1 MLALKPP
8 TAALMVDMKNDR
20 LKALV
25 RFASVAL
32 SASMAPQDDAYIA
45 SESPDR
51 TAVPTSSGRFVPT
64 RANRTRVKLA
74 MTPPRTT
81 NRFLPYRSANPPKR
95 RVLEALVM
103 PMMVRIIPLV
113 AKLRPSRTR

>member
-8 TAALMVDMKNDR
+8 TAALMVAMKKDR

-32 SASMAPQDDAYIA
+32 SASIAPQDEAYIA

-51 TAVPTSSGRFVPT
+51 TAVPTRRGRFVPT
-64 RANRTRVKLA
+64 KANRTRVKLA
-74 MTPPRTT
+74 MTPPRTEPFPSIT
-81 NRFLPYRSANPPKR
+81 IRQPPEDKSAR
-95 RVLEALVM
+95 RA
-103 PMMVRIIPLV
+103 
-113 AKLRPSRTR
+113 

>member
-8 TAALMVDMKNDR
+8 TAALTVAMKKDR

-25 RFASVAL
+25 RFATVAL
-32 SASMAPQDDAYIA
+32 SASIAPQDEAYIA

-51 TAVPTSSGRFVPT
+51 TAVPTRRGRFVPT
-64 RANRTRVKLA
+64 KANRTRVKLA
-74 MTPPRTT
+74 MTPSRTT
-81 NRFLPYRSANPPKR
+81 NRFLPLRFAKPPKR

-103 PMMVRIIPLV
+103 PMTVRI
-113 AKLRPSRTR
+113 

>member
-8 TAALMVDMKNDR
+8 TAALMVDMKKDR

-45 SESPDR
+45 SESPER

-64 RANRTRVKLA
+64 KANKTKGNLA
-74 MTPPRTT
+74 LPPPRPT
-81 NRFLPYRSANPPKR
+81 NGSFQNHPPIPRKQGVLKR
-95 RVLEALVM
+95 LV
-103 PMMVRIIPLV
+103 
-113 AKLRPSRTR
+113 SR

>member
-8 TAALMVDMKNDR
+8 TAALMVDMKKDR

-25 RFASVAL
+25 RLASVAL

-51 TAVPTSSGRFVPT
+51 TPVPTSSGRFVPT

-74 MTPPRTT
+74 MTPPKTT
-81 NRFLPYRSANPPKR
+81 NRFLP
-95 RVLEALVM
+95 
-103 PMMVRIIPLV
+103 
-113 AKLRPSRTR
+113 